1 MNKFLT
7 KIAKDSSSAK
17 EETTQKVEFKTRPHH
32 LRALEKL
39 EQTGGLLADHSMG
52 SGKTSLY
59 LQAINRYQAKNP
71 GKKTLFIAPASLTT
85 NFDKEHAKHG
95 IELDRSKVDVLSYE
109 MAANKSQH
117 LRKERYGQVIVD
129 EAHKMRSTGTKRS
142 QELSEIIE
150 NADQRLLGT
159 GTIAFNQVSDVA
171 PLVNLAAGH
180 VVLPVGKKAFEEA
193 FVEDKTDSDVRLQ
206 KVLSNPKFKKL
217 QSTPLLQRILG
228 ASPKEVHVLKNKKAL
243 SNILNKYVDRYDLSE
258 DPSAADKFPT
268 KTEKVVE
275 VEMSPSQQALYK
287 YLEGKLPW
295 HLRMKV
301 RMNLPLDKKET
312 ANLQAFSSG
321 VRQVSNSTKPWMQKY
336 ESSTPKIK
344 AAVDSIAKGHK
355 EDKNFRGVIYSNY
368 LDAGLNDYS
377 EELTKRGIP
386 HQVFTGA
393 VSKGK
398 KDEMIENYNSGKSKV
413 LLISSSGA
421 EGLNL
426 KGTKKVQILEPHFN
440 QSKINQVIGRG
451 VRFES
456 HSHLP
461 AAERKVEVEHYLS
474 VLPKSKF
481 SFGPKQH
488 SIDQY
493 LRHNAKTK
501 SDIGSEL
508 TGLIKDKD
516 SNPLI
521 KKAFELAQHSFTRAK
536 YREDMDWTKLT
547 DPVAS
552 IKRDGA
558 AFFLKIGPD
567 GSPQYLSRRESVKGG
582 FPDRTPQLGEL
593 SNVKVPEYAGDVY
606 HVELVHTGKDNG
618 LGDLDSHARVSGIL
632 NSLPERALATQR
644 VLGPVRAIL
653 IDVIEPK
660 LPTYG
665 EKIRRMQEF
674 SQSFNRPEIMQT
686 PSIKIGRTE
695 IEKLISS
702 TKQAGHEG
710 VIITS
715 LTAPESTN
723 IRVKVKHVDTYNLR
737 VVGVTQE
744 VDIQGNYKDSL
755 GSFIVE
761 DATERVVAKVGTG
774 FSREDRI
781 EFWKNRDSWIGKLI
795 QVKAMPTTAHKLR
808 APVYN
813 GIADGDIDKV

>member
-7 KIAKDSSSAK
+7 KIAEAK
-17 EETTQKVEFKTRPHH
+17 KETPEMHEKVEGTVFKARPHH
-32 LRALEKL
+32 IRALDKL
-39 EQTGGLLADHSMG
+39 EQTGGLLVDHSMG

-59 LQAINRYQAKNP
+59 LQAIHRYQAKNP

-95 IELDRSKVDVLSYE
+95 IDLDRSKVDVLSYE
-109 MAANKSQH
+109 RAANKSEH

-129 EAHKMRSTGTKRS
+129 EAHRMRSTGTKRS
-142 QELSEIIE
+142 QELSDIIE

-180 VVLPVGKKAFEEA
+180 EVLPIGKKQFDQAFIE
-193 FVEDKTDSDVRLQ
+193 
-206 KVLSNPKFKKL
+206 KKIENA
-217 QSTPLLQRILG
+217 PLLQRILG
-228 ASPKEVHVLKNKKAL
+228 ASPEERHVLKNKKAL
-243 SNILNKYVDRYDLSE
+243 GNILNKYVDRYDLAE
-258 DPSAADKFPT
+258 DPSAVDKFPT
-268 KTEKVVE
+268 KTEKVIE

-301 RMNLPLDKKET
+301 RMNMPLDKKDT

-336 ESSTPKIK
+336 ESTTPKIK
-344 AAVDSIAKGHK
+344 EAVDSIVKGHK
-355 EDKNFRGVIYSNY
+355 EDKNFRGVVYSNY

-386 HQVFTGA
+386 HQLFTGA

-398 KDEMIENYNSGKSKV
+398 KDEMIENYNSGKNKV

-474 VLPKSKF
+474 ILPKSRF
-481 SFGPKQH
+481 NFGPKQH
-488 SIDQY
+488 SIDEY

-508 TGLIKDKD
+508 TGLIQD
-516 SNPLI
+516 SRPESRHGHRPLT

-536 YREDMDWTKLT
+536 YREGIDWTKLP

-567 GSPQYLSRRESVKGG
+567 GSTQYLSRRESVKGG
-582 FPDRTPQLGEL
+582 FPDRTAQLGEL
-593 SNVKVPEYAGDVY
+593 SNTKVPEFAGDVY
-606 HVELVHTGKDNG
+606 HVELVHTGKNNKSEN
-618 LGDLDSHARVSGIL
+618 LDSHARLSGIL

-644 VLGPVRAIL
+644 VLGPVRAVL
-653 IDVIEPK
+653 LDVVEPK
-660 LPTYG
+660 LQTYE

-674 SQSFNRPEIMQT
+674 SQAFNKPDIMQT
-686 PSIKIGRTE
+686 PSIKIGRTK
-695 IEKLISS
+695 IEKLIAS
-702 TKQAGHEG
+702 TKQDGHEG

-715 LTAPESTN
+715 LTTPESSN
-723 IRVKVKHVDTYNLR
+723 VRVKVKHVDTYNLR
-737 VVGVTQE
+737 VAGVTQE
-744 VDIQGNYKDSL
+744 IDILGNPKDSL

-761 DATERVVAKVGTG
+761 DATGRVVANVGTG

-781 EFWKNRDSWIGKLI
+781 EFWKNKDSWIGKLI
-795 QVKAMPTTAHKLR
+795 QVRAMPTTAHKLR

-813 GIADGDIDKV
+813 GIADGSIDRV